1 MSCSS
6 SSVSSSSSTSSSSVS
21 SSSVSYSVSLCS
33 LSSTS
38 ISSSSSL
45 SFSSSF
51 SVRSISLSFSVS
63 SPSFSTAFSST
74 LAVSSIAAS
83 LFVAGLRIGMLH
95 GSIKFGSNVKASSL
109 SLSKF
114 NSSRKFEEFGRYGLI
129 RLIEI
134 FYKINVKYRYIIF
147 RLRIVGRVT
156 TGILCLVP
164 RRTTIVTPQNRAPAT
179 ARESIGLYLRLV
191 SLLAAMGSA
200 ATYLAYLDPL
210 VHRFEPKLF
219 PTDYC
224 STTNP
229 CRWMPLLERVSEIE
243 NGCIFKLDCD
253 GN

>member
-51 SVRSISLSFSVS
+51 SVRSTSLSFSVS

-109 SLSKF
+109 SLSRF
-114 NSSRKFEEFGRYGLI
+114 NSSRSFK
-129 RLIEI
+129 
-134 FYKINVKYRYIIF
+134 
-147 RLRIVGRVT
+147 T
-156 TGILCLVP
+156 P
-164 RRTTIVTPQNRAPAT
+164 RKE
-179 ARESIGLYLRLV
+179 ESILIVSFKR

-200 ATYLAYLDPL
+200 ATYFAYLDPL
-210 VHRFEPKLF
+210 AHRFEPKLF

-229 CRWMPLLERVSEIE
+229 CRWMPFLERVSEIE
-243 NGCIFKLDCD
+243 IGCIFKSDCG

>member
-51 SVRSISLSFSVS
+51 SVRSTSLSFSVS

-74 LAVSSIAAS
+74 LVVSSIAAS

-109 SLSKF
+109 SLSRF
-114 NSSRKFEEFGRYGLI
+114 NSSRLLSRFVLPVRTAAFVIHGKRIFVGFRQDVVEIEAKAWTKPADLARIIATPNTHMQHLWTTLEGVRDAVTKQTVPWIPRQSLLHPDGTVRIYGIQFHSL
-129 RLIEI
+129 
-134 FYKINVKYRYIIF
+134 YCKKTNDSIF
-147 RLRIVGRVT
+147 R
-156 TGILCLVP
+156 
-164 RRTTIVTPQNRAPAT
+164 
-179 ARESIGLYLRLV
+179 RL
-191 SLLAAMGSA
+191 SLETCQIM
-200 ATYLAYLDPL
+200 
-210 VHRFEPKLF
+210 
-219 PTDYC
+219 C
-224 STTNP
+224 N
-229 CRWMPLLERVSEIE
+229 
-243 NGCIFKLDCD
+243 
-253 GN
+253 